1 MATDLESVLEGS
13 VVTDMSRELGWP
25 PIMEEESV
33 ESSGTTELL
42 LSETSGSVLLVL
54 RLLSE
59 DPSDLV
65 LTLTKETVLNFFIK
79 YVLSKI
85 KGDKARTSFL
95 FFRLFEKCSHPPLS
109 VCTYETN
116 LSYLSFVVNERLP
129 VTGASHCPA

>member
-25 PIMEEESV
+25 TIMEESV

-65 LTLTKETVLNFFIK
+65 LTLTKENVLNCFITC
-79 YVLSKI
+79 VVSGI
-85 KGDKARTSFL
+85 KGDKARSF
-95 FFRLFEKCSHPPLS
+95 C
-109 VCTYETN
+109 
-116 LSYLSFVVNERLP
+116 
-129 VTGASHCPA
+129 

>member
-25 PIMEEESV
+25 PIIVMEEEESV
-33 ESSGTTELL
+33 ERRGPTEIL
-42 LSETSGSVLLVL
+42 LSELSGSVVLVL

-65 LTLTKETVLNFFIK
+65 LTLKKEIEVYFAH
-79 YVLSKI
+79 YM
-85 KGDKARTSFL
+85 
-95 FFRLFEKCSHPPLS
+95 
-109 VCTYETN
+109 
-116 LSYLSFVVNERLP
+116 VNETLP